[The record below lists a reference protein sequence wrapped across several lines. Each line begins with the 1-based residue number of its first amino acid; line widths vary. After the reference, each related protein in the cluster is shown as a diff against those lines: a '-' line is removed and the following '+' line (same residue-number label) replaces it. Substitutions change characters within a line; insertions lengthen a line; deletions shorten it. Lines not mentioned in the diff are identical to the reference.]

1 MKTRTMVYLESEE
14 IQALRMEAAK
24 KGISLAEL
32 MRRLVRLH
40 LEKGKPESPAPPW
53 QLSVYP
59 LPCPADGRAPGGLP
73 SAGTPTGNHRD
84 TQA

>member
-14 IQALRMEAAK
+14 IKALRMEAAK

-40 LEKGKPESPAPPW
+40 LEKGKPQSPA
-53 QLSVYP
+53 
-59 LPCPADGRAPGGLP
+59 APKAYLRIVGLG
-73 SAGTPTGNHRD
+73 SSCRKDISERHDRYLAEALRREHAR
-84 TQA
+84 